1 MNSSFNLITTSVSTP
16 TTSELSQTE
25 PPITRHQDEE
35 SLHNNITP
43 NQLSKTSSSFQLSS
57 FLKKSPSFFST
68 LTTSENTLAPPLKIK
83 KKQKPPKHIIK
94 LYTTFQDVYREACSL
109 TNEARKIPP
118 ASFTHSEPKSTISEK
133 TLGIISPL
141 LSPRS
146 TAPLLSPR
154 PNLSKYNPSKYDQLQ
169 THLRKKE
176 RLQAFSNAINTH
188 AFAINPKKSEELAA
202 KHIKNDLNELTT
214 PQLNQIY
221 TILHRIKNSFQ
232 DEDTKLKA
240 GILFKVTAEILLE
253 RAESGVDIA
262 LLYSSFL
269 AKEMKSKKMM
279 NSTGLIST
287 IEILKKRSFLYDINP
302 FLFEK
307 IMQEL
312 VDNLVGSSS
321 QKEIKL
327 SKESIIKA
335 LCNIFAQHADPMRQS
350 VFIALSDVSL
360 IRKNSDLH
368 RALIWFESHN
378 ANAPEAATYEHDI
391 LRKKDLKT
399 LASPR
404 IAPRHKG
411 SMIQTQNENFIARLQ
426 QEQMEKMIED
436 IQDLNLESEQLKSG
450 ASKRLS
456 QIESEVT
463 LSIDDTTLK
472 NYLRNFSACADKFDA
487 NPDKCFVSSDIIS
500 NYFAEQGYPVF
511 TIEEIFK
518 RSQCL

>member
-1 MNSSFNLITTSVSTP
+1 MNSSFNLIATSASTP
-16 TTSELSQTE
+16 PTSDFSQAE
-25 PPITRHQDEE
+25 PPVTQHKDKEAP
-35 SLHNNITP
+35 HNNITSTL
-43 NQLSKTSSSFQLSS
+43 LSKTSSSFQLSS

-68 LTTSENTLAPPLKIK
+68 FTTSENTLTPPLKIK
-83 KKQKPPKHIIK
+83 EKQKPPKHIIK
-94 LYTTFQDVYREACSL
+94 LYTNFQDVYREACSL
-109 TNEARKIPP
+109 TNEARKIPV
-118 ASFTHSEPKSTISEK
+118 SFTHSEPKSTISEK

-146 TAPLLSPR
+146 TAPLSPR
-154 PNLSKYNPSKYDQLQ
+154 LTLSKYNPSKYDQLQ
-169 THLRKKE
+169 THLRKNE
-176 RLQAFSNAINTH
+176 RLQAVSNAINTH
-188 AFAINPKKSEELAA
+188 AFVINPKKSEELAA
-202 KHIKNDLNELTT
+202 KHLKNDLNELTT
-214 PQLNQIY
+214 AQLNQIY

-232 DEDTKLKA
+232 DEDTALKT
-240 GILFKVTAEILLE
+240 GILFKVTTEILQE

-262 LLYSSFL
+262 LSYSSFL

-312 VDNLVGSSS
+312 VDNLVGPSS

-350 VFIALSDVSL
+350 VFNALSDVSL

-472 NYLRNFSACADKFDA
+472 NYLRNFSACADKFDG

-500 NYFAEQGYPVF
+500 NYFGEQGYPVF